1 MRGIAKIL
9 FCCVAA
15 APYVAS
21 GKSACS
27 NTINVYSV
35 SASENNAVPDGQLE
49 GGFFGLSHK
58 VRYTFF
64 QAGITS

>member
-27 NTINVYSV
+27 NTINVYPV
-35 SASENNAVPDGQLE
+35 SASENNAVPGGKLE
-49 GGFFGLSHK
+49 GFF
-58 VRYTFF
+58 
-64 QAGITS
+64 